1 MVVVLEVEVRGEQV
15 LDLRLVHVRC
25 HRVLEGAQV
34 VDAGGD
40 VHVLEREG
48 RLDRVLDELEERW
61 LRRI

>member
-1 MVVVLEVEVRGEQV
+1 MVVVLEVEVRGKQV

-25 HRVLEGAQV
+25 NGVLESAQV

-40 VHVLEREG
+40 IHVLEREG